1 MLNRSMSAPTMIGDT
16 MAPNSDKDTT
26 LPINELLFSSRVT
39 SPSCE

>member
-1 MLNRSMSAPTMIGDT
+1 MLKQSMSAPAMIGDT

-26 LPINELLFSSRVT
+26 LPINELLFSSGIA